1 MSSLEFLYNKLS
13 HSPTAADDFV
23 IKIRRKSLQKSVVV
37 HEDKLQLHGA
47 PQIWQ
52 KYKTAVYQQ
61 QCQIIHLVSVQYIP
75 RRLKRGTE
83 NLSQIWITLVCSSQ
97 KAIIRFQNLYGSLQK
112 FGISTTVALK
122 KKEVSYAHRGCIY
135 LIKNTVNI
143 FSQ

>member
-1 MSSLEFLYNKLS
+1 MSSLEFLYTKLS

-61 QCQIIHLVSVQYIP
+61 QCQIIHCVCAIYPKTSKARNRKP
-75 RRLKRGTE
+75 
-83 NLSQIWITLVCSSQ
+83 LS
-97 KAIIRFQNLYGSLQK
+97 NMNN
-112 FGISTTVALK
+112 FGL
-122 KKEVSYAHRGCIY
+122 H
-135 LIKNTVNI
+135 LH
-143 FSQ
+143 